1 MREQAH
7 VIQGE
12 VAHLLGDLARLD
24 DRVAKLQSHFS
35 AAQKDVEMIA
45 VSGTKMMKRG
55 EKIVSLDFA
64 ETAAT
69 PAATPPEPQPAPRGV
84 ESRTGLL
91 KLRVVDED

>member
-1 MREQAH
+1 
-7 VIQGE
+7 
-12 VAHLLGDLARLD
+12 
-24 DRVAKLQSHFS
+24 
-35 AAQKDVEMIA
+35 
-45 VSGTKMMKRG
+45 MMKRG